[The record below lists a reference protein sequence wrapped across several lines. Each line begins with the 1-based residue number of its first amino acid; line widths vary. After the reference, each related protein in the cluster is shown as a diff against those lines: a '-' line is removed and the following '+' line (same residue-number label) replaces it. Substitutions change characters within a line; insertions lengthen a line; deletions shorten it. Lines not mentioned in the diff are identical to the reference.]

1 MPRSTTDK
9 EEKEWVAMPEVLRD
23 RPFDPGMK
31 PVCMVP
37 DERKD
42 LEEAE
47 EKAEQRIEEK
57 TGHKDR

>member
-1 MPRSTTDK
+1 
-9 EEKEWVAMPEVLRD
+9 MPEVLRD